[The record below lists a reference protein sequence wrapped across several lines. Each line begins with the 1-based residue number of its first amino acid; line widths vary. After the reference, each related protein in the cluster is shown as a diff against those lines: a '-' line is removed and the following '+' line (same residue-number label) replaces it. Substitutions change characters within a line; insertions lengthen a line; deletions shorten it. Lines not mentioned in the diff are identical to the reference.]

1 MTKKQIATALRA
13 AGFQPKSYDSG
24 YALVPCATG
33 SCVEYIWVNGQ
44 QISQPKGDHRHRSKV
59 RATTAVR
66 GFELFANADGSFT
79 VMWVDPLEVSRRL
92 TGAGFNVVITEKHGW
107 QAYSDKVQYAPAVVV
122 GKIAVQR

>member
-1 MTKKQIATALRA
+1 MSKKQIAAALRA
-13 AGFQPKSYDSG
+13 AGFQPKSHDSG

-59 RATTAVR
+59 RATSVGR

-92 TGAGFNVVITEKHGW
+92 TSAGFNVVLNEKYGW